1 MPKNIGNVN
10 STGNSPQKP
19 VQIEEAKNENPTS
32 HSNIMAEIAAMKIT
46 IQHLKEKR
54 NLKPTTAPKPVKKVV
69 YWILKFLR
77 LKAG

>member
-1 MPKNIGNVN
+1 MPKNIGNAN
-10 STGNSPQKP
+10 SVGNSPQIP

-54 NLKPTTAPKPVKKVV
+54 NLKPTTAPKPVEIRFKIKEV
-69 YWILKFLR
+69 LKF
-77 LKAG
+77 